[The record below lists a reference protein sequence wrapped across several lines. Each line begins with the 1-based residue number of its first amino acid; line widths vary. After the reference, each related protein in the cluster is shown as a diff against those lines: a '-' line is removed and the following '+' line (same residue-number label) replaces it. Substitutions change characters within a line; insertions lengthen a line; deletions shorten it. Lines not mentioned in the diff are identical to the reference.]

1 MFNPLFCWHF
11 RQRWSWH
18 CLRQVLQ
25 GVLPQYHRPRFVS
38 VKLSLSSS
46 ARNCHWTI
54 VTSCNVSAP
63 GDSDIISTT
72 PITQWVKSQELRL
85 SLVEM
90 RYRAQTSAASPIAIS
105 FLSFSYVILL
115 SCVHLPYCDTD
126 NTSYGCYVRH
136 IHLVWWD
143 RYFFLWKIGL
153 PSVILKN
160 TRQAIMVCWEKNY
173 FFSLENRFAE
183 CNFQKHS
190 ANNNGTLRK
199 KLLFFFRK

>member
-72 PITQWVKSQELRL
+72 PGTQWVKSQELRL
-85 SLVEM
+85 SPVEM

-143 RYFFLWKIGL
+143 RYIYSIGACWCGSDQISL
-153 PSVILKN
+153 CVDELLGD
-160 TRQAIMVCWEKNY
+160 AVCLDA
-173 FFSLENRFAE
+173 SLAKLGMIRWSPRLVLHLEVL
-183 CNFQKHS
+183 
-190 ANNNGTLRK
+190 LRW
-199 KLLFFFRK
+199 LYA

>member
-54 VTSCNVSAP
+54 VTFCNVSAP

-115 SCVHLPYCDTD
+115 PCVHLPYYDTD
-126 NTSYGCYVRH
+126 NTF
-136 IHLVWWD
+136 VWLLCKAYPSCLM
-143 RYFFLWKIGL
+143 RSLYLFLWHMLMWIRSDQ
-153 PSVILKN
+153 SV
-160 TRQAIMVCWEKNY
+160 RWWAAWWCCVSGCV
-173 FFSLENRFAE
+173 A
-183 CNFQKHS
+183 C
-190 ANNNGTLRK
+190 
-199 KLLFFFRK
+199 

>member
-72 PITQWVKSQELRL
+72 PGTQWVKSQELRL

-105 FLSFSYVILL
+105 FLSFSYVIVL

-126 NTSYGCYVRH
+126 NTSHYRRPALRRVPG
-136 IHLVWWD
+136 
-143 RYFFLWKIGL
+143 GL
-153 PSVILKN
+153 PSVVFRALGK
-160 TRQAIMVCWEKNY
+160 AA
-173 FFSLENRFAE
+173 FAE
-183 CNFQKHS
+183 CFK
-190 ANNNGTLRK
+190 R
-199 KLLFFFRK
+199 LFAECFF